1 MQITSTQAG
10 KVATPKKP
18 RAKKAASESPK
29 TESAGDAVQLSGGK
43 PAPANTARLAQQGS
57 GTAAQAAT
65 SVCGLGGT
73 AIRMIL
79 TGPPGGGKG
88 TQADLIKQF
97 FKGTTHLSTG
107 ELLRQQVK
115 EGTELGKQA
124 QVYMQKGELVPDSII
139 LAMVD
144 EKLAQEESFILDGFP
159 RSTAQAQHL
168 DETLARLGKP
178 LTAVANLQVDDEIVV
193 KRLKERGR
201 QDDTEE
207 IIRNRLKVYHEQ
219 TEPVIGHYQAQ
230 GLLEQVEAEGK
241 VAQVGYNMI
250 TQLNSRLRPHG
261 C

>member
-1 MQITSTQAG
+1 M
-10 KVATPKKP
+10 
-18 RAKKAASESPK
+18 
-29 TESAGDAVQLSGGK
+29 
-43 PAPANTARLAQQGS
+43 
-57 GTAAQAAT
+57 
-65 SVCGLGGT
+65 
-73 AIRMIL
+73 RMIL

-88 TQADLIKQF
+88 TQAELIQKF

-144 EKLAQEESFILDGFP
+144 QKLAQEESFILDGFP
-159 RSTAQAQHL
+159 RSKAQADHL
-168 DETLARLGKP
+168 DQTLARLGKP

-250 TQLNSRLRPHG
+250 TQLNSRLRPQG